1 MSGKFPLSLATLLI
15 TLCPLSAADW
25 HQWRGPDRNGTVNT
39 GPRLLDHFPA
49 RGIHQQWYTD
59 SETIPGIEN
68 GGWSSPVIA
77 NNRVYLFTHQKTRL
91 GKGSLPPR
99 KFPYLSP
106 EKRVGMSEE
115 EYAEYEKNRRDEDE
129 KNSQNFRYNEQL
141 YCLHAAKGQL
151 LWTNDRKSVYTRFSQ
166 SGCPTVVGGRI
177 LVLGAGRLARAIDAA
192 TGKDIWQ
199 TRLPGEF
206 RDQFLQ
212 SSFLVIDRTAIILA
226 GSLFGLSMDD
236 GAILWQQGDLD
247 AGSLHSS
254 PIPWQS
260 PQGTVV
266 ISNMPGGKTIAVKPD
281 DGSLIWTI
289 DSEAGH
295 ATPLVSGDK
304 LITYG
309 SSRKKG
315 LRCYQ
320 LDMATPK
327 HLWTY
332 QGTAD
337 SGSSPVAMDGNIF
350 VQGERRLAC
359 VALETGKPHW
369 NTLLDLNQPRYTSLL
384 AADGKIF
391 YGFDGLLVFRASE
404 KRFEPLVKGKID
416 NKGVLADEE
425 AFREKMGIN
434 KLETTAEGQRTAEQ
448 LWRKTFINGPLT
460 CTTPALSDG
469 RIYIRL
475 KKGVACYDLRARK

>member
-1 MSGKFPLSLATLLI
+1 MSSKAPLSLLALLI

-25 HQWRGPDRNGTVNT
+25 HQWRGPDRNGTVT
-39 GPRLLDHFPA
+39 AGPRLLNQFPA
-49 RGIHQQWYTD
+49 RGIRPEWYTD
-59 SETIPGIEN
+59 SEAIPGIAN
-68 GGWSSPVIA
+68 GGWSSPVVA

-91 GKGSLPPR
+91 GKNPLPAR
-99 KFPYLSP
+99 KFPYLPP

-115 EYAEYEKNRRDEDE
+115 EYAEYENNRRDEDE

-141 YCLHAAKGQL
+141 YCLHAANGQL
-151 LWTNDRKSVYTRFSQ
+151 LWTNEWKSVYTRFSQ
-166 SGCPTVVGGRI
+166 SGCPTVVDGRI

-192 TGKDIWQ
+192 TGKDLWQ

-212 SSFLVIDRTAIILA
+212 SSFLVVDRTAIVLA
-226 GSLFGLSMDD
+226 GSLFGLDMAD
-236 GAILWQQGDLD
+236 GSILWQQGDAD

-254 PIPWQS
+254 PVPWQS
-260 PQGTVV
+260 SQGTVV

-281 DGSLIWTI
+281 DGSLIWAI

-320 LDMATPK
+320 LDLATPQ
-327 HLWTY
+327 HLWTF

-337 SGSSPVAMDGNIF
+337 SGSSPVVMDGNVF

-369 NTLLDLNQPRYTSLL
+369 DTLLDLNQPRYTSLL
-384 AADGKIF
+384 AADGKIL

-404 KRFEPLVKGKID
+404 KRFEPLATGKID
-416 NKGVLADEE
+416 NNGVLADEE
-425 AFREKMGIN
+425 AFREKLGIN

-448 LWRKTFINGPLT
+448 LWRKTFNNGPLT
-460 CTTPALSDG
+460 CTTPALCDG
-469 RIYIRL
+469 RIYMRL